1 MLVKASLYTE
11 ITSALSLLGVGAAA
25 VGVGSVIE
33 EVIKKGPS
41 DNILKKGDVIIMVD
55 GEDVKMKLL
64 ATEIAKRKP
73 FTDIT
78 FTVVRDNDLMN
89 VTVKLGKK

>member
-1 MLVKASLYTE
+1 M
-11 ITSALSLLGVGAAA
+11 INLSVDNDELD
-25 VGVGSVIE
+25 SSIE

-55 GEDVKMKLL
+55 GVDVNMKLL